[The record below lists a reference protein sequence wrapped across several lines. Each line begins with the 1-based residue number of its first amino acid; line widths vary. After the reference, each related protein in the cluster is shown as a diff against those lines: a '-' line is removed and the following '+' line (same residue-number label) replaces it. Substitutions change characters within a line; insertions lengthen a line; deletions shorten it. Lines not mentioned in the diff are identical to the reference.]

1 MISVLVAS
9 SVAATV
15 WGATRLHEASA
26 AATSL
31 DWLGMSRER
40 LDLLRSVEAMEQDL
54 AAGKSPAEAVA
65 GLVERRDRQVARL
78 SQLEVGDGEIARA
91 ADATIGAANAV
102 PAPENPSTFGVHV
115 SALLI
120 SVQAGALARQT
131 PLEGEL
137 AFPDN
142 LMVELARLQAMSA
155 MLMSL
160 RDAAPSD
167 DMLKLIGSANASS
180 LFPIQGPV
188 GTSFAPATVPADFR
202 GDLEEWL
209 DSDDT
214 HAVTRGVETVL
225 HSTSLEGLTVQS
237 LNDLHTSV
245 NRSIVTL
252 TGLSQAALASLGSDL
267 EHQAAN
273 AATSGS
279 RWLYGAVS
287 LAMAATV
294 VFTLRQNRF
303 RQAEVDLRLA
313 ASTDGLTGLSN
324 RGHLEYYV
332 GELRERGEIV
342 LMHVDLDH
350 FKPVNDTYGH
360 AVGDRVLQLA
370 AQRLRAVAL
379 EYGGLA
385 ARLGGDEFVV
395 VFSVLEPGEVE
406 RVSQRLIDSLISYSV
421 GGLDI
426 TVGASIGVARGSGA
440 LQELLI
446 DADLAL
452 YQAKRTGRGQA
463 ATFQDEAAA
472 FVEFVRQEM
481 TEGRVQAVFQPQFS
495 LRDGRCVGAEVYA
508 RLVDRNGML
517 LQADEWMG
525 VVEWMGWTAK
535 LFEHL
540 VTAVGEAVA
549 ASATVPPKL
558 WLNVAPSDLVRPAG
572 GEWVLSNLSR
582 LGLPP
587 ESVGL
592 ELTNPEAVGDLDTLG
607 RVLHEVRREGYGVA
621 LDDFGRQNAPLGHL
635 RDLPVS
641 RVKLD
646 KGLVSQVTPEMPPSA
661 WIVRAL
667 SDLARQ
673 LRIEVVAEGVSSG
686 HQLELLAKLGI
697 PTAQGYLLG
706 LPGGLERLPLGMNL
720 RQLVGVSL
728 DEVDRRASGGL
739 IAPPT
744 TNPGDPT
751 YGHDR
756 RTTVRPGTDR
766 RGPGESGTPPRPDA
780 CAAAQGPAPMA
791 AQRGGGDGS
800 GGHVQHGSNLT

>member
-1 MISVLVAS
+1 MAFVAS
-9 SVAATV
+9 EPFITRQLNRLSRHTTWAQTTAAF
-15 WGATRLHEASA
+15 WLIGALALGSIGAAGLGAARHYSA
-26 AATSL
+26 AQASTSL

-40 LDLLRSVEAMEQDL
+40 LDLLRSVEDMEQDL
-54 AAGKSPAEAVA
+54 AAGKSPAAAVA
-65 GLVERRDRQVARL
+65 GYVERRDRQVAKLRE
-78 SQLEVGDGEIARA
+78 LEVDDGEIARA

-120 SVQAGALARQT
+120 SVQGGALARQT

-167 DMLKLIGSANASS
+167 DMLMLIGSANASS

-188 GTSFAPATVPADFR
+188 GTAFTPEAVPEQFR
-202 GDLEEWL
+202 VELEQWL
-209 DSDDT
+209 DSEDT
-214 HAVTRGVETVL
+214 HAVTNGVETVL
-225 HSTSLEGLTVQS
+225 KSTSLEGLTVQS

-252 TGLSQAALASLGSDL
+252 TGLSQAALAAIGQDL
-267 EHQAAN
+267 EGQIEN
-273 AATSGS
+273 SATSGS
-279 RWLYGAVS
+279 RWLYTSVGLAV
-287 LAMAATV
+287 AVAV
-294 VFTLRQNRF
+294 VMTLRQNRM
-303 RQAEVDLRLA
+303 RQAAVDLRLA

-324 RGHLEYYV
+324 RGHLEAYV
-332 GELRERGEIV
+332 CALRERDSEVV

-370 AQRLRAVAL
+370 AERLREVAF
-379 EYGGLA
+379 EYDGLA

-395 VFSVLEPGEVE
+395 VFSVLDSADVE
-406 RVSQRLIDSLISYSV
+406 RVSQRLVDSLISYSV

-426 TVGASIGVARGSGA
+426 TVGASIGVARGNDT
-440 LQELLI
+440 LHELLI

-472 FVEFVRQEM
+472 FVDFVRQEV

-508 RLVDRNGML
+508 RLVDRNGTL

-540 VTAVGEAVA
+540 VTAVAAEVA
-549 ASATVPPKL
+549 AAGNLPPKL
-558 WLNVAPSDLVRPAG
+558 WINVSPSDLVRPG
-572 GEWVLSNLSR
+572 GGDWVLSNLRR

-587 ESVGL
+587 DSVGI
-592 ELTNPEAVGDLDTLG
+592 ELTNPESITDLTALACA
-607 RVLHEVRREGYGVA
+607 LHEVRSAGYGVA
-621 LDDFGRQNAPLGHL
+621 LDDFGRLNAPLGHL

-646 KGLVSQVTPEMPPSA
+646 KGLVGQVTPEMLPSA

-728 DEVDRRASGGL
+728 DDLERRASGGL
-739 IAPPT
+739 IAPT
-744 TNPGDPT
+744 SSNPGDPT
-751 YGHDR
+751 YGNDR
-756 RTTVRPGTDR
+756 RTIVRNGDDR
-766 RGPGESGTPPRPDA
+766 RLRTDGEAP
-780 CAAAQGPAPMA
+780 AAGA
-791 AQRGGGDGS
+791 
-800 GGHVQHGSNLT
+800 